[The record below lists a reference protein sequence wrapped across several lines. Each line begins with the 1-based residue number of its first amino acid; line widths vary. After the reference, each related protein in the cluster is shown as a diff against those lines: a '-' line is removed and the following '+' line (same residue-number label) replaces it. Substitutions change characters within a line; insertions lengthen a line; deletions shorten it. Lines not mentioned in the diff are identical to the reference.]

1 MDALKF
7 MKERRRMCDYYGGM
21 DDVCNNGC
29 NTCPRVYKGCELST
43 YRDYDYIKEY
53 IADVEKWSKEYPQRT
68 RLQDFL
74 GKYPNA
80 PMCESGL
87 PSACC
92 MSLGYCKHCDDVE
105 GDCEACWNMPV
116 EEEDE

>member
-7 MKERRRMCDYYGGM
+7 FKERMRMCDYYDGM
-21 DDVCNNGC
+21 DDEC
-29 NTCPRVYKGCELST
+29 NTCPRVNKGCELST

-53 IADVEKWSKEYPQRT
+53 IADVEKWSKDHPLRT

-74 GKYPNA
+74 EKYPDA
-80 PMCESGL
+80 HICESGL

-92 MSLGYCKHCDDVE
+92 MSLGYCKSCDDAKGV
-105 GDCEACWNMPV
+105 CANCWNMLV
-116 EEEDE
+116 EEDE